1 VKKITMPFV
10 VRFLLPTFLF
20 FSSHV
25 SANPVVIIE
34 SGICAACQ
42 NHNQHVGWNF
52 DVLEPLVVTG
62 LGWYSSNGIHWHHRI
77 WLYDANGTELA
88 TVYIPDSG
96 AVGTYI
102 DGQFR
107 TSDVGPVL
115 LTPGVGYRIEGEN
128 YYDSIEIL
136 AYNPT
141 FSWIDPRISYS
152 DNGVHGIFGPSF
164 SVAPA
169 TIPLP
174 GAFWLFG
181 SGLVWL
187 IGVAQCKKTTNA

>member
-1 VKKITMPFV
+1 MKKITMIASVFI
-10 VRFLLPTFLF
+10 LLSTFIF

-42 NHNQHVGWNF
+42 NNNERIGWDF

-62 LGWYSSNGIHWHHRI
+62 LGWYSSNGIHWYHHI
-77 WLYDANGTELA
+77 WLYDPNGTELA
-88 TVYIPDSG
+88 TVYIPDNSS
-96 AVGTYI
+96 VGIYT

-107 TSDVGPVL
+107 TGNVGPIL

-128 YYDSIEIL
+128 YFNSIEIL

-152 DNGVHGIFGPSF
+152 DNGVHGVFGPSF

-174 GAFWLFG
+174 AAFWLFG
-181 SGLVWL
+181 SGLVGL
-187 IGVAQCKKTTNA
+187 LGCLRHRKP